1 MRLGAAGAG
10 MQRDN
15 GVAPV
20 VGTAKQLGQLGL
32 RHFLGDRRDFDS
44 GFTERLFAFFVFG
57 DIEKKP
63 RLFKIGLMSFPIGE
77 NRL

>member
-1 MRLGAAGAG
+1 
-10 MQRDN
+10 
-15 GVAPV
+15 
-20 VGTAKQLGQLGL
+20 LGQLGL
-32 RHFLGDRRDFDS
+32 RHFLGDRRDFGR